1 MAPYSWLV
9 LDGDCGDEQIGLF
22 VAALANGVDVPAQGG
37 RDDVVDALPAEEIL
51 LVVGGLQ
58 VRDTDTGAVV
68 VPGCCAGLED
78 WREWTQVLAGN
89 PPWLGHAPDPE
100 IEVLGDRLRVWQDG
114 GPNRHRGRWAGV
126 HVDLPQA
133 ALPAL
138 LMNVRSDL
146 AGFLVVLADWAER
159 LGLGARGRALAETI
173 DRDFAITSPLDLESA

>member
-9 LDGDCGDEQIGLF
+9 LDGGCGDEQVGLF
-22 VAALANGVDVPAQGG
+22 VAALTNGVDVPVQGG
-37 RDDVVDALPAEEIL
+37 RDDVVDALLAEEML

-58 VRDTDTGAVV
+58 VRDSGTGAVV
-68 VPGCCAGLED
+68 VPGCCAGLEN
-78 WREWTQVLAGN
+78 WRDWTQVPAGD

-100 IEVLGDRLRVWQDG
+100 IEVLGDRLRVWQDS

-146 AGFLVVLADWAER
+146 AGFLVVPADWAER
-159 LGLGARGRALAETI
+159 LGLGARGRALAEAI
-173 DRDFAITSPLDLESA
+173 DRDFAITSPLDLGSA